1 MTLKETSQILTYLE
15 TLFPAST
22 RNQTEQ
28 QKILTVQIWQAELSR
43 YSFAQVQEA
52 VRKAIREKKPNGF
65 APGFDEIIAQLKP
78 AETIMLP
85 EYDDYEERVLKF
97 FEEKRKNETI
107 KLKEG

>member
-1 MTLKETSQILTYLE
+1 M
-15 TLFPAST
+15 
-22 RNQTEQ
+22 
-28 QKILTVQIWQAELSR
+28 TVQIWQAELSR

-65 APGFDEIIAQLKP
+65 AP
-78 AETIMLP
+78 

>member
-1 MTLKETSQILTYLE
+1 ME

-28 QKILTVQIWQAELSR
+28 QKLLTVQIWQAELSR

-78 AETIMLP
+78 EETIMLP
-85 EYDDYEERVLKF
+85 EYDDYEQRVLDYLEQK
-97 FEEKRKNETI
+97 KRNEIT